1 VACEGIA
8 ELRRRTIPG
17 QLALRARETP
27 QAVAY
32 RAKIRGV
39 YRERSWK
46 DFCDLVARC
55 AFGLRRLGLARSER
69 VAIMGDCCEGW
80 TIADLAAQSLGAIS
94 YGIYPTASAS
104 EVKYQCEHGGASVF
118 VAEDQEYADK
128 VLALA
133 AELPRLRWIVV
144 LDTTGMFGYDDPRL
158 IRFDALLEKGAA
170 EAAPPGAFDHLIA
183 AVRPE
188 DPAFII
194 YTSGTT
200 GNPKGAQISHG
211 KHLAATHAFISH
223 YPTLGADPHRNV
235 AFLPLGHVIGR
246 ISTITLP
253 LLGHMVP
260 HYGESIEEVPKT
272 LFEVAPT
279 FLFTVPRY
287 LQKFAAGVLV
297 GIEGTTPLKRAVYQ
311 AAFSYGRRYAE
322 KRWTGKPGSW
332 ETLLYRI
339 ARLVAFRPILN
350 KLGLDELEL
359 VITGGA
365 ATGKELSALWQI
377 WGLNMV
383 EVYGQTE
390 SSGAMIAGQK
400 GPFPVPG
407 GVGVPPEHWEV
418 RLADD
423 GEILARSPEVFDG
436 YWSDEAA
443 TRATID
449 AEGWLHTGDVGVW
462 EGGEL
467 RIVDRLRDIIVT
479 SGGKTLSP
487 TYIESRLRAS
497 PFVAEAVVFGD
508 DRKYL
513 TALIEI
519 ELDTV
524 SDWASRN
531 NVAYTGFTSLARNPE
546 VIRLIGRE
554 VDTANKSLSRVEQ
567 VKAFRII
574 PKILDPEEEGEPIT
588 PTRKVKRRFMYLKFR
603 DLVESMYSHDE
614 EERLYKAVGKVLVH

>member
-1 VACEGIA
+1 
-8 ELRRRTIPG
+8 
-17 QLALRARETP
+17 
-27 QAVAY
+27 
-32 RAKIRGV
+32 
-39 YRERSWK
+39 
-46 DFCDLVARC
+46 
-55 AFGLRRLGLARSER
+55 
-69 VAIMGDCCEGW
+69 
-80 TIADLAAQSLGAIS
+80 
-94 YGIYPTASAS
+94 
-104 EVKYQCEHGGASVF
+104 
-118 VAEDQEYADK
+118 
-128 VLALA
+128 
-133 AELPRLRWIVV
+133 
-144 LDTTGMFGYDDPRL
+144 
-158 IRFDALLEKGAA
+158 
-170 EAAPPGAFDHLIA
+170 
-183 AVRPE
+183 
-188 DPAFII
+188 
-194 YTSGTT
+194 
-200 GNPKGAQISHG
+200 
-211 KHLAATHAFISH
+211 
-223 YPTLGADPHRNV
+223 
-235 AFLPLGHVIGR
+235 VIGR

-260 HYGESIEEVPKT
+260 HYGESIDEVPKT

-311 AAFSYGRRYAE
+311 AAFSCGRRYAE
-322 KRWTGKPGSW
+322 KRWTGRPGAW
-332 ETLLYRI
+332 ETLLYRL

-400 GPFPVPG
+400 GPFPAPG
-407 GVGVPPEHWEV
+407 SVGVAPEHWEV
-418 RLADD
+418 RLAAD

-443 TRATID
+443 TREAID
-449 AEGWLHTGDVGVW
+449 AEGWLHTGDVGAW

-467 RIVDRLRDIIVT
+467 CIVDRLRDIIVT
-479 SGGKTLSP
+479 SGGKSLSP

-531 NVAYTGFTSLARNPE
+531 NVAYTGFTSLARNAE

-554 VDTANKSLSRVEQ
+554 IDAANKSLSRVEQ

-614 EERLYKAVGKVLVH
+614 EERLHKAVGEVLVH